1 MPEANRQTCQ
11 IRRAQRRY
19 FSHLRTFNAGTQNVG
34 LELHQEVV
42 GYRTAVHAQGVQ
54 TNAGVRLHRFQ
65 HVARL
70 VGDGFQGRTNNVV
83 RVHTARQAENRAAGV
98 RIPVRCA
105 QTGKRWHHVYAIGV
119 FHFGREVFGVK
130 RIADQLHLVAQP
142 LNGGTR
148 HEYRPFQGIVHFTAW
163 AAGDGG
169 QQTVF

>member
-1 MPEANRQTCQ
+1 MRGESVLLVVLFPCQGTFHRFLPAAVAVVALGGFDAWTEFAFDHRFFLKLVKVLPEANRQTCQ

-34 LELHQEVV
+34 LELHQEVI

-83 RVHTARQAENRAAGV
+83 
-98 RIPVRCA
+98 
-105 QTGKRWHHVYAIGV
+105 
-119 FHFGREVFGVK
+119 
-130 RIADQLHLVAQP
+130 
-142 LNGGTR
+142 
-148 HEYRPFQGIVHFTAW
+148 
-163 AAGDGG
+163 
-169 QQTVF
+169 